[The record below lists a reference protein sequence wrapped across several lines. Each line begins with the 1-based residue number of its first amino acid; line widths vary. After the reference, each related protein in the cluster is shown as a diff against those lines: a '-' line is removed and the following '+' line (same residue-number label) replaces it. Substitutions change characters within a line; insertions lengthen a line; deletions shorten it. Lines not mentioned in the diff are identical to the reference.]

1 MASSVDRLGG
11 YANLNCSGETGC
23 YMGHDQPFKAA
34 HHDGVLWAGM
44 MVVALKHD
52 QRGVVVL
59 GVVLGELAAIF
70 AVSSNK

>member
-1 MASSVDRLGG
+1 
-11 YANLNCSGETGC
+11 
-23 YMGHDQPFKAA
+23 MGHDQPFKAA